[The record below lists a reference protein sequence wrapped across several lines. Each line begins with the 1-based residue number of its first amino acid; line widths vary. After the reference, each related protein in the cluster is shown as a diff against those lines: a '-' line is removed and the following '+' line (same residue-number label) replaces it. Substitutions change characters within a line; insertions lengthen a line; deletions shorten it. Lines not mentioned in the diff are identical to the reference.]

1 MQTHLTALA
10 DESAESSVRRA
21 AALAIGALR
30 DQATPS
36 DVAQVLEHLSSTHD
50 CEVGGGAISVR
61 RAALLAFTEL
71 ARGDDG
77 VPAAV
82 ASGVTQ
88 VTELTQADDEAT
100 REMAVRAMAVLGA
113 HADAHSVVLRLQDS
127 EEDVRAAAADTLTV
141 LADTLAVTDLEA
153 IAARLPTPAGAS
165 DGDDADAVRAT
176 ALQTLGAVAAAAPR
190 WRDHA
195 LLPSLAAATAACLA
209 DEAPPTRAAAL
220 GALAAFG
227 PMASAAHLD
236 AVAALLE
243 DEAAAVRVAAVGA
256 LGRLGSAESHAE
268 ALSELLGD
276 PDRGVRG
283 AVTGALKQWEA
294 A

>member
-36 DVAQVLEHLSSTHD
+36 DVAQVLALLSSTHD

-195 LLPSLAAATAACLA
+195 LLPSLAS
-209 DEAPPTRAAAL
+209 D
-220 GALAAFG
+220 G
-227 PMASAAHLD
+227 
-236 AVAALLE
+236 
-243 DEAAAVRVAAVGA
+243 
-256 LGRLGSAESHAE
+256 
-268 ALSELLGD
+268 
-276 PDRGVRG
+276 GVPSGRG
-283 AVTGALKQWEA
+283 AADARGGARRARRLRADGLRGTFGRGCGA

>member
-10 DESAESSVRRA
+10 DESAESSVRRE

-36 DVAQVLEHLSSTHD
+36 DVAQVLALLSSTHD

-127 EEDVRAAAADTLTV
+127 EEDVRAAASDTLTV

-153 IAARLPTPAGAS
+153 IAALLPTPAGAS
-165 DGDDADAVRAT
+165 DGDDADAEHMMMMMMMMVST
-176 ALQTLGAVAAAAPR
+176 P
-190 WRDHA
+190 
-195 LLPSLAAATAACLA
+195 LAAATAMITVAM
-209 DEAPPTRAAAL
+209 PTMAMMMRAQ
-220 GALAAFG
+220 
-227 PMASAAHLD
+227 
-236 AVAALLE
+236 
-243 DEAAAVRVAAVGA
+243 RI
-256 LGRLGSAESHAE
+256 
-268 ALSELLGD
+268 
-276 PDRGVRG
+276 
-283 AVTGALKQWEA
+283 
-294 A
+294 